1 MQSNTP
7 ESRTLTRANF
17 AFGIE
22 QTDNLQFRRAWQAT
36 APIIAGQDEYVL
48 NPQNPRYYG
57 CDPRRDCSTR
67 FDAAGMHYR
76 QLHGQRWGDRRL
88 GKECVS
94 TCHFRWLTY
103 HSKKKIITRSDE

>member
-22 QTDNLQFRRAWQAT
+22 QTDNLQFRRAWPAT

-57 CDPRRDCSTR
+57 CDPRRDCSTC
-67 FDAAGMHYR
+67 FHSAGLPYLKMHGELVAR
-76 QLHGQRWGDRRL
+76 QNAGDP
-88 GKECVS
+88 S
-94 TCHFRWLTY
+94 
-103 HSKKKIITRSDE
+103 SKRHDLDSSNFHPV